1 MAKERKTIS
10 VREAQE
16 ALQQMNLSYG
26 RGAQI
31 TVDEDF
37 NFALAESRDELAEES
52 PEASLKRAE
61 RQEKNDGQPV
71 GEVESKK
78 VESKAS

>member
-1 MAKERKTIS
+1 MTKQRKSIT

-37 NFALAESRDELAEES
+37 NFALAESRDDLAEET
-52 PEASLKRAE
+52 PEESLKRAE
-61 RQEKNDGQPV
+61 RQQKNDGRPV
-71 GEVESKK
+71 GDEVKK
-78 VESKAS
+78 TEASKAS